1 MTGIDE
7 EILRFLDAS
16 GVRYELVE
24 HDPVYTCPQMA
35 KYLKTDQSL
44 IAKSMVIKRSEGGY
58 LLAVLPGN
66 MKIGHEKLARIAS
79 TKSVSLAP
87 LNEAERIVRCSVG
100 CVHPLGNLVNVET
113 YFDRNLLRNEYVF
126 FNPGSH
132 TKSIKISTEDL
143 VRLVS
148 PTVSEFAEPAV
159 SRGKS

>member
-1 MTGIDE
+1 
-7 EILRFLDAS
+7 
-16 GVRYELVE
+16 
-24 HDPVYTCPQMA
+24 
-35 KYLKTDQSL
+35 
-44 IAKSMVIKRSEGGY
+44 MVIKRSEGGY